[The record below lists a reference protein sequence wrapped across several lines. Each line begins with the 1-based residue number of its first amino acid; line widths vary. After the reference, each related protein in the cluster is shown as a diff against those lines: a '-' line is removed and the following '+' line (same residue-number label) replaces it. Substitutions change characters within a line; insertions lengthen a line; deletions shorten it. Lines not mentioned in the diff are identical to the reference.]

1 MTTPA
6 PASSAPI
13 AGGRVTHMIRAD
25 IDTPAFFRWAGS
37 RGMVSR
43 NAFDPGFAMHCLLT
57 ESFGDAA
64 PKPFRI
70 IIPRDRD
77 RRPGTFYGYTAFDA
91 DQLRAAAQTF
101 ACPLQSQILPAS
113 SIDSK
118 AMPTSWQTGQRLG
131 FEVLIRPVV
140 RRSRGSERA
149 GKEQD
154 AFQHQADPHP
164 ETAPRSRGSMQRKRE
179 EVYRDWLS
187 ERLSDRGACLEDA
200 ALRSFQRV
208 RVVRKLRAHAS
219 EGPDALMRGAV
230 TVTEPRKF
238 ADLVAHGLGRHRA
251 YGYGMLLL
259 RPART
264 THLP

>member
-6 PASSAPI
+6 LASRAPI
-13 AGGRVTHMIRAD
+13 AGGKVTHMIRAD
-25 IDTPAFFRWAGS
+25 IDTRAFFRWAGS

-57 ESFGDAA
+57 ESFGAAA

-77 RRPGTFYGYTAFDA
+77 RRPGTFYGYAAFDA
-91 DQLRAAAQTF
+91 DELRAAAQTF

-113 SIDSK
+113 SIASK
-118 AMPTSWQTGQRLG
+118 AMPTSWQAGQRLG

-140 RRSRGSERA
+140 RRSRGAERA
-149 GKEQD
+149 GIEQD
-154 AFQHQADPHP
+154 ALFQRQADPHSK
-164 ETAPRSRGSMQRKRE
+164 TTSRPGDSMRKRE

-187 ERLSDRGACLEDA
+187 ERLSGRGARLEEA
-200 ALRSFQRV
+200 VLRSFQRV

-219 EGPDALMRGAV
+219 EGPDAVMQGAV
-230 TVTEPRKF
+230 TVTEPRQF
-238 ADLVAHGLGRHRA
+238 ADLIEHGVGRHRA

-264 THLP
+264 AHLP